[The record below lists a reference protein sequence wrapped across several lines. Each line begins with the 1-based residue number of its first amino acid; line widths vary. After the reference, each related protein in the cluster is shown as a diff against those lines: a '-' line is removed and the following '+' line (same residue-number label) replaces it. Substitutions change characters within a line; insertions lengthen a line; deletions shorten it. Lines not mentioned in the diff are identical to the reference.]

1 MSENSSIFQSATEL
15 STSLNT
21 GAISAVEL
29 TQEMIARVKAVDE
42 RVHAFLHLD
51 EEDALSQAKASDERR
66 AKGETRGPLDGI
78 PVGMK
83 DVISVKD
90 QPLTAASK
98 ILENYRSPYDAT
110 VTQKLRNAGAVVA
123 GRLNLDEFAMGSSTE
138 NSAYGP
144 TRNPWNL
151 DCVPGGSSG
160 GSSAAVAAREV
171 PLSLGSDTGGSIRQ
185 PASLCG
191 VVGMKPTYGM
201 VSRYGLAAFA
211 SSLDQI
217 GPFATTVEDAAL
229 LLETI
234 SGHDPLDSTSFP
246 SEVPA
251 YSQDIKQSTQPGVL
265 GLPKEFFGPGMDDEV
280 RASVEQAIEHYRSLG
295 YKTKEI
301 SLPTTDLSI
310 PVYYV
315 IATAEASSNL
325 ARYDGIRYTSRSER
339 AENAIDVYAKSRG
352 EGFGPEVKRRCIL
365 GAYGL
370 SSGYYDAFYLRAQKA
385 RTLIRRDFE
394 KAFAEVDAILTP
406 TSPTPA
412 FKFGEKSDD
421 PISMYLSDIYTIS
434 TNLAGLPGIS
444 VPCGFSKSGLPI
456 GLQLIGQAFEESKL
470 LQIAHAYD
478 RDHLHGRQAPTL

>member
-15 STSLNT
+15 SASLDT

-42 RVHAFLHLD
+42 KVHAFLHLD

-98 ILENYRSPYDAT
+98 ILQNYRSPYDAT

-201 VSRYGLAAFA
+201 VSRYE
-211 SSLDQI
+211 I
-217 GPFATTVEDAAL
+217 G
-229 LLETI
+229 
-234 SGHDPLDSTSFP
+234 
-246 SEVPA
+246 
-251 YSQDIKQSTQPGVL
+251 
-265 GLPKEFFGPGMDDEV
+265 
-280 RASVEQAIEHYRSLG
+280 RAHV
-295 YKTKEI
+295 
-301 SLPTTDLSI
+301 
-310 PVYYV
+310 
-315 IATAEASSNL
+315 
-325 ARYDGIRYTSRSER
+325 
-339 AENAIDVYAKSRG
+339 
-352 EGFGPEVKRRCIL
+352 
-365 GAYGL
+365 
-370 SSGYYDAFYLRAQKA
+370 
-385 RTLIRRDFE
+385 
-394 KAFAEVDAILTP
+394 
-406 TSPTPA
+406 
-412 FKFGEKSDD
+412 
-421 PISMYLSDIYTIS
+421 
-434 TNLAGLPGIS
+434 
-444 VPCGFSKSGLPI
+444 
-456 GLQLIGQAFEESKL
+456 
-470 LQIAHAYD
+470 
-478 RDHLHGRQAPTL
+478 